1 MTVDFSPYIDSPELM
16 VIKECTPDLETALS
30 VLERGFVHFLAQE
43 GFITDE
49 VSERVLDPQSMLSGK
64 QRAGLLVKGIKRRVK
79 LDAKSTTFYWSISRK
94 VVIYIDQ

>member
-1 MTVDFSPYIDSPELM
+1 MTDSPELM

-49 VSERVLDPQSMLSGK
+49 VSERVLDPQSMLSGE
-64 QRAGLLVKGIKRRVK
+64 QRAGLLVKGIEEESQTGLKELPHFTGAFQER
-79 LDAKSTTFYWSISRK
+79 W
-94 VVIYIDQ
+94 